1 MIEGKGLGGKKPNR
15 VNLSLSNEYNKKLN
29 SLAVACNKKPT
40 SLAGL
45 LIEMCLD
52 NVELVRQLQD
62 EYGVYNAYMVVP
74 VKNNG
79 EIIYTLN
86 ERC

>member
-15 VNLSLSNEYNKKLN
+15 VNLSLSNKYNKKLN
-29 SLAVACNKKPT
+29 RLAVACNKKPT

-45 LIEMCLD
+45 LIELCLD